1 MQILHNIGK
10 ERLEL
15 VNSMAPYVTAK
26 VLPILKDTTTC
37 WQPADYLPKP
47 ESETFLDEVRAV
59 LPETGQSPAL
69 YLMGDCQDCGECCIR
84 QGLAAWTALCLT
96 ELFVRFPRWAATL
109 L

>member
-1 MQILHNIGK
+1 MLPRPQILHNIGK

-47 ESETFLDEVRAV
+47 ESDTFLDEVRCRV
-59 LPETGQSPAL
+59 TWDSPNPP
-69 YLMGDCQDCGECCIR
+69 CCIFIMNR
-84 QGLAAWTALCLT
+84 
-96 ELFVRFPRWAATL
+96 R
-109 L
+109 

>member
-1 MQILHNIGK
+1 MEGCGRIDSWVPPQILHNIGK

-47 ESETFLDEVRAV
+47 ESETFLDEVRA
-59 LPETGQSPAL
+59 PPH
-69 YLMGDCQDCGECCIR
+69 
-84 QGLAAWTALCLT
+84 GLVTCS
-96 ELFVRFPRWAATL
+96 AATSPQRTYREPI
-109 L
+109 